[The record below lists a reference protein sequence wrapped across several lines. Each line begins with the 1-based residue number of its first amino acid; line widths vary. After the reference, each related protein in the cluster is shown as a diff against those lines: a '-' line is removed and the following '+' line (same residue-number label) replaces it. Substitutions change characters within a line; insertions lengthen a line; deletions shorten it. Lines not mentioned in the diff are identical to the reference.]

1 MKFKDLKNKI
11 MKDYN
16 FRTYW
21 FSFFSFL
28 ASIAFAIYNAFLGI
42 YYQSLFNG
50 SIAVYYLLLIIV
62 RMIIILFELHWTK
75 LDSDKI
81 ENKRFGLFI
90 GACALLILINIALI
104 VPISLMVLNQKNVL
118 MGLIPAIAMAAYTT
132 FKITMAI
139 INYKKTRKNDH
150 LSIRALR
157 IINMIDAL
165 VSILS
170 LQNTLIVV
178 NGGSQSED
186 MMILSGVSS
195 LVIILSILIIIIISL
210 IRALKF
216 RK

>member
-90 GACALLILINIALI
+90 GACPLLILINIALI

>member
-1 MKFKDLKNKI
+1 
-11 MKDYN
+11 
-16 FRTYW
+16 
-21 FSFFSFL
+21 
-28 ASIAFAIYNAFLGI
+28 
-42 YYQSLFNG
+42 
-50 SIAVYYLLLIIV
+50 
-62 RMIIILFELHWTK
+62 
-75 LDSDKI
+75 
-81 ENKRFGLFI
+81 
-90 GACALLILINIALI
+90 
-104 VPISLMVLNQKNVL
+104 LMVLNQKNVL

-170 LQNTLIVV
+170 LQNILIVV
-178 NGGSQSED
+178 NGGSKAED

>member
-1 MKFKDLKNKI
+1 MKFKDLKNRI
-11 MKDYN
+11 IKDYN

-28 ASIAFAIYNAFLGI
+28 ASIAFTIYNAFLGI

-62 RMIIILFELHWTK
+62 RMIIILFELHW
-75 LDSDKI
+75 
-81 ENKRFGLFI
+81 NKTNDDEIDYKRVGLFI
-90 GACALLILINIALI
+90 GSCALLILINIALI
-104 VPISLMVLNQKNVL
+104 VPISLMVLNQKTVL

-139 INYKKTRKNDH
+139 INYTKTRKNNH

-178 NGGSQSED
+178 NGGSQAEE

-195 LVIILSILIIIIISL
+195 LVIILGILIIIIVSL
-210 IRALKF
+210 IRGLKF